1 MSPPCISVGR
11 KRRIW
16 VQTHLAVSQNGP
28 IYCTCIVLSVSLL
41 MKKFADYHSFVPQ
54 LSPEIVENSRGK
66 KYLMWG
72 DLHFTHILA
81 DIHSSLN
88 NVKRHLLLLSL
99 SFQFDGYSNRGMILI
114 VEVKFNLFKEI
125 LLLTLLNSK
134 TTYYSSSLN
143 IIIIL
148 Y

>member
-1 MSPPCISVGR
+1 MG
-11 KRRIW
+11 
-16 VQTHLAVSQNGP
+16 
-28 IYCTCIVLSVSLL
+28 
-41 MKKFADYHSFVPQ
+41 
-54 LSPEIVENSRGK
+54 
-66 KYLMWG
+66 G

-88 NVKRHLLLLSL
+88 NAKRHLLLLSL

-114 VEVKFNLFKEI
+114 VEVKFDLFKEI